1 MTIFCDLDGTLLDI
15 TEKFHRI
22 YSHLLH
28 EHGYE
33 PLQKADYWKLRR
45 SGLTT
50 FEILSRT
57 GAGTLLSK
65 YEAGFLERV
74 EDRSWMAFD
83 APFDG
88 VPPALRGLRSVGRV
102 VLVTLR
108 RNRGALTWQLSH
120 TGLAE
125 HLDLV
130 LSGHDTQR
138 EGWKIKADLVR
149 EALPGCDFS
158 SSWFVGDMATDIRAG
173 KALGCRTAAVQTGM
187 CDESSL
193 RLLAPDFVL
202 HGIKDLATKVGL

>member
-1 MTIFCDLDGTLLDI
+1 M
-15 TEKFHRI
+15 KF
-22 YSHLLH
+22 
-28 EHGYE
+28 G
-33 PLQKADYWKLRR
+33 D
-45 SGLTT
+45 
-50 FEILSRT
+50 
-57 GAGTLLSK
+57 
-65 YEAGFLERV
+65 RV
-74 EDRSWMAFD
+74 T
-83 APFDG
+83 
-88 VPPALRGLRSVGRV
+88 ALRKFRSIGRV

-108 RNRGALTWQLSH
+108 RNREALTWQLSH

-130 LSGHDTQR
+130 LSAHDTQR

-193 RLLAPDFVL
+193 RLLGPDFVL

>member
-15 TEKFHRI
+15 TGKFHRI
-22 YSHLLH
+22 YSQLLR
-28 EHGYE
+28 ENGYE
-33 PLQKADYWKLRR
+33 PMNKASYWQLRR
-45 SGLTT
+45 KGLTT
-50 FEILSRT
+50 FDILSHT
-57 GAGTLLSK
+57 GVGHLLPR

-74 EDRSWMAFD
+74 EDLSWLAHD
-83 APFDG
+83 TPFEG
-88 VPPALRGLRSVGRV
+88 VHEVLHKLRSIGSV

-108 RNRGALTWQLSH
+108 RNREALAWQLSH

-149 EALPGCDFS
+149 QAFPICDFA

-173 KALGCRTAAVQTGM
+173 KALGCRTVAVLGGM
-187 CDESSL
+187 SDESSL
-193 RLLAPDFVL
+193 RLLGPDFVL
-202 HGIKDLATKVGL
+202 NGIKELATKVGL